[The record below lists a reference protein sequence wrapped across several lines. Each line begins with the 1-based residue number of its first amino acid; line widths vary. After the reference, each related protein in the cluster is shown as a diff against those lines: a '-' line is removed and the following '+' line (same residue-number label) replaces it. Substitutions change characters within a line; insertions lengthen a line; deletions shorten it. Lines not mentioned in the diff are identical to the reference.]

1 MTNVDKMFEELE
13 YKKNPN
19 ITKEGYEEYNKFM
32 DDCNIVT
39 IQFWND
45 KTVSKVD
52 DYDINYYITM
62 QELKAINEK
71 CKELR
76 VVR

>member
-1 MTNVDKMFEELE
+1 MSDADKLFEELG
-13 YKKNPN
+13 YVKNPN
-19 ITKEGYEEYNKFM
+19 VVRKDYEEFNKFLA
-32 DDCNIVT
+32 DCNIVT
-39 IQFWND
+39 IQFWAD

-62 QELKAINEK
+62 QELKAINMK

-76 VVR
+76 ME

>member
-1 MTNVDKMFEELE
+1 MSDADKLFEELG

-19 ITKEGYEEYNKFM
+19 TTKEGYEEYNKFLA
-32 DDCNIVT
+32 DCNIVT
-39 IQFWND
+39 IQFWCD

-62 QELKAINEK
+62 LELKAINKK
-71 CKELR
+71 CEELGWYE
-76 VVR
+76 

>member
-1 MTNVDKMFEELE
+1 MSDADKLFEELE

-19 ITKEGYEEYNKFM
+19 TIKVGYEEYNKFLA
-32 DDCNIVT
+32 DGNIVT
-39 IQFWND
+39 IQFWDD

-62 QELKAINEK
+62 QELKAINKK
-71 CKELR
+71 CEELKWID
-76 VVR
+76 